1 MRSSPMVYNEGI
13 EVYHI
18 VKSLDSSDMPCP
30 NQWKSQRAWI
40 PVTYVVTRQ
49 KNFPIVY
56 LFYIYIY
63 IYIYIYKY
71 ISMDSSH
78 SRMPCASS
86 GSVLKEIDL
95 VSVFIPGL
103 INGLRRCL
111 HQLNAEASK

>member
-1 MRSSPMVYNEGI
+1 
-13 EVYHI
+13 
-18 VKSLDSSDMPCP
+18 
-30 NQWKSQRAWI
+30 
-40 PVTYVVTRQ
+40 
-49 KNFPIVY
+49 
-56 LFYIYIY
+56 
-63 IYIYIYKY
+63 
-71 ISMDSSH
+71 MDSSH